1 MPREGGASG
10 ETLRP
15 AIMTT
20 ADVDLI
26 FYLGL
31 VFLLKLSC
39 QLVLSSWA
47 AFQTY
52 MLPLLSTQLDLVGEF
67 GEWAVVTGASRGIG
81 KEYAKAASYNLCTQI
96 IQD

>member
-1 MPREGGASG
+1 MN
-10 ETLRP
+10 T

-20 ADVDLI
+20 ADLV

-31 VFLLKLSC
+31 VFLLKLGS
-39 QLVLSSWA
+39 QLVLSSWT
-47 AFQTY
+47 AFYTY
-52 MLPLLSTQLDLVGEF
+52 LLPLLSAQLDLVGEF

-81 KEYAKAASYNLCTQI
+81 KEYAKAASSNLCTQI